1 MMTLPFFGFF
11 VAFALILAGQR
22 IPSMLMWG
30 LSLLALLTLFK
41 MHATDPL
48 HLVL

>member
-22 IPSMLMWG
+22 LP
-30 LSLLALLTLFK
+30 SLLVWAVSLLVLLALFK

-48 HLVL
+48 NLVL

>member
-11 VAFALILAGQR
+11 VAFALVLAGHR
-22 IPSMLMWG
+22 VPSMVIWA
-30 LSLLALLTLFK
+30 LSLLAMLTLFK

-48 HLVL
+48 NLVL